1 MVEKLLIVSARQ
13 CRITKRPSAYDV
25 RLVAKIVE
33 PDLGLGLEFSV
44 VYTRESLKAN
54 FGAGGPIFR

>member
-1 MVEKLLIVSARQ
+1 MIVSAQQ

-33 PDLGLGLEFSV
+33 PDLGLEFSV
-44 VYTRESLKAN
+44 VYTRERLKAN